1 LPTFDY
7 TALKSGQSEQIKGRI
22 DADTE
27 RDARR
32 KIRQKGETAVT
43 IKEVKVGGRSGIPF
57 ENLFKPNHSKSVFIF
72 TTQLQYLIRSGIT
85 LTDALKVLADQSDNK
100 DFSNILK
107 LLYSSV
113 VEKGKSFADALKDF
127 PHCFS
132 HLYIS
137 MVNAGESTG
146 TLPEVLLRLAHY
158 AKKKEEVEGKVRS
171 ALTYP
176 VIMLVVGLGVVVFLL
191 SYLVP
196 KIEPI
201 LTKKDGGLPEATE
214 LLLTISATFSNYW
227 WAFLMGFIAVTSAYK
242 MILST
247 KKGRR
252 FFDGFFLRVPI
263 VGDLNR
269 KAAVS
274 RFCVTLSSLLKSGV
288 KIEKAMKIVEEVV
301 GNAVVAETVQI
312 ISERIR
318 EGESIAG
325 PLERSNLFPKV
336 VTYMISVGEK
346 AGSEELQ
353 EMLDSISESYDM
365 ELEQSAT
372 RLTDLLT
379 PILLLFMAGLV
390 VFILLAVLLPIMNLS
405 TVR

>member
-1 LPTFDY
+1 MPTFDY
-7 TALKSGQSEQIKGRI
+7 VALKIGQNDQIKGRI

-43 IKEVKVGGRSGIPF
+43 IKEVRVGGGSGSF
-57 ENLFKPNHSKSVFIF
+57 QNLFKPNHTKSVLVF

-100 DFSNILK
+100 DFSNIVK
-107 LLYSSV
+107 ILYTSV
-113 VEKGKSFADALKDF
+113 VEKGMSFADALKEF
-127 PHCFS
+127 PYCFS

-146 TLPEVLLRLAHY
+146 TLPEVLMRLAGY
-158 AKKKEEVEGKVRS
+158 AKKKEEVESKVRS

-176 VIMLVVGLGVVVFLL
+176 VIMLVVGLGVVAFLL

-196 KIEPI
+196 KITPI
-201 LTKKDGGLPEATE
+201 LTKKNEALPKATE
-214 LLLTISATFSNYW
+214 ILLVVSNTVQNYW
-227 WAFLMGFIAVTSAYK
+227 WAFLFGFIALAFLYK
-242 MILST
+242 AIVST
-247 KKGRR
+247 KKGKR
-252 FFDGFFLRVPI
+252 FFDSFYLKAPI
-263 VGDLNR
+263 FGDLNR

-288 KIEKAMKIVEEVV
+288 KIERAMKIVEEVV

-312 ISERIR
+312 IGERIR

-325 PLERSNLFPKV
+325 PLERSKLFPKV

-353 EMLDSISESYDM
+353 EMLDSISDSYDM
-365 ELEQSAT
+365 EIEQSAS

-405 TVR
+405 SVK

>member
-1 LPTFDY
+1 MPTFDY
-7 TALKSGQSEQIKGRI
+7 TALKSGQNEQIKGRI

-32 KIRQKGETAVT
+32 KIRQKGETAVS
-43 IKEVKVGGRSGIPF
+43 IKEVKAGGRTGLPF
-57 ENLFKPNHSKSVFIF
+57 ENLFKPNHSKSVLVF

-85 LTDALKVLADQSDNK
+85 LTDALKVLADQSESK

-107 LLYSSV
+107 LLFSSV
-113 VEKGKSFADALKDF
+113 VERGNSFADSLKDF

-146 TLPEVLLRLAHY
+146 TLPDVLLRLAGY
-158 AKKKEEVEGKVRS
+158 AKKKEEVESKVRS
-171 ALTYP
+171 AMTYP
-176 VIMLVVGLGVVVFLL
+176 IIMLVVGLGVVIFLL

-214 LLLTISATFSNYW
+214 WLLAISYTFSNYW
-227 WAFLMGFIAVTSAYK
+227 WAFLLGFIGLTSIYK
-242 MILST
+242 IVQTT
-247 KKGRR
+247 KKGKR
-252 FFDGFFLRVPI
+252 FFDSFFLKAPI
-263 VGDLNR
+263 IGDLNR

-301 GNAVVAETVQI
+301 GNAVVAETVEI
-312 ISERIR
+312 IAERIR

-365 ELEQSAT
+365 EIEQSAT

-379 PILLLFMAGLV
+379 PILLLIMAAMV

-405 TVR
+405 SVR

>member
-1 LPTFDY
+1 
-7 TALKSGQSEQIKGRI
+7 
-22 DADTE
+22 
-27 RDARR
+27 
-32 KIRQKGETAVT
+32 
-43 IKEVKVGGRSGIPF
+43 
-57 ENLFKPNHSKSVFIF
+57 
-72 TTQLQYLIRSGIT
+72 
-85 LTDALKVLADQSDNK
+85 
-100 DFSNILK
+100 
-107 LLYSSV
+107 
-113 VEKGKSFADALKDF
+113 
-127 PHCFS
+127 
-132 HLYIS
+132 
-137 MVNAGESTG
+137 
-146 TLPEVLLRLAHY
+146 
-158 AKKKEEVEGKVRS
+158 
-171 ALTYP
+171 
-176 VIMLVVGLGVVVFLL
+176 
-191 SYLVP
+191 
-196 KIEPI
+196 
-201 LTKKDGGLPEATE
+201 
-214 LLLTISATFSNYW
+214 
-227 WAFLMGFIAVTSAYK
+227 
-242 MILST
+242 
-247 KKGRR
+247 
-252 FFDGFFLRVPI
+252 VPI